1 MVSFNAPFFKPKTL
15 SRLPGAT
22 RLCKPRTSPWTIV
35 RFVAESQVRLRL
47 QAPTRPK
54 EVGIWLREE
63 LVALG
68 PAFIKFGQF
77 LSTRPDL
84 IEKEITAEL
93 SKLQDSI
100 EETPFDEIKPMLED
114 GYQDKLWPFDSI
126 DEKSIASASIGQVHR
141 ARLKGTGKRVVIKVQ
156 KPCVAHAIREDLE
169 TLRRLNH
176 MAFKWIQPM
185 RMQEIDSVLAQY
197 EQFLSAELDYHLEL
211 KNMLRFRKAYRT
223 SNTNSRIPVTVPR
236 PLPDL
241 SRSNILVMED
251 VPSTKVT
258 DLAALDAMGVN
269 RATLASQLVSIFL
282 LQIVEFGI
290 IHCDPH
296 PGNVGVAADG
306 ETLVLYDF
314 GNVVRLNKKF
324 RDNIK
329 NLVFS
334 IYQKDVD
341 EFVELLI
348 ELQIIRLDKPVPS
361 TTDLLEIKSFFTYF
375 FTYLESVDIQALKD
389 SIQNN
394 EWFEEMKDINIR
406 IDDSFMA
413 LVRVFTLLDG
423 TCTLL
428 DPKFSY
434 IDALA
439 PYTSSVFQDVR
450 FFEYRARKDLSKLM
464 NYPAM
469 VKSTDQNMLRL
480 SKRVRS
486 INRDV
491 NATWMVMLALHAV
504 ETLPGSLSGGGSGT
518 FTPGSASSSLTLSIL
533 EILPLAVVTV
543 SWLLWQRQRD

>member
-1 MVSFNAPFFKPKTL
+1 MVSFNAQFFKPKPP
-15 SRLPGAT
+15 SLPAGA
-22 RLCKPRTSPWTIV
+22 RLCKPRTSPWTIL

-47 QAPTRPK
+47 QAPSRPK
-54 EVGIWLREE
+54 QVGIWLREQ
-63 LVALG
+63 LVSLG

-84 IEKEITAEL
+84 IEKDITAEL

-100 EETPFDEIKPMLED
+100 EETPFEEIKPMLEEA
-114 GYQDKLWPFDSI
+114 YQDEAWPFEAI

-141 ARLKGTGKRVVIKVQ
+141 ARLKDTHKRVVIKVQ

-176 MAFKWIQPM
+176 MAFRWIQPM

-211 KNMLRFRKAYRT
+211 KNMQRFRKAYKAST
-223 SNTNSRIPVTVPR
+223 SSRIPVTVPR

-258 DLAALDAMGVN
+258 DLSALDAMGVN
-269 RATLASQLVSIFL
+269 RETLASRLVSIFL

-348 ELQIIRLDKPVPS
+348 ELQIIRLDQPVPS

-450 FFEYRARKDLSKLM
+450 FFEYRARKDLNKLM

-504 ETLPGSLSGGGSGT
+504 ETLPNSLSGIGG
-518 FTPGSASSSLTLSIL
+518 PSASSSLTVSIL
-533 EILPLAVVTV
+533 EIMPLAVVTI